1 MMKQDDDIKLRT
13 VCEFL
18 FFDHLKNEATFPRFE
33 QCFQPLFPEHEF
45 SMLSLFTEI
54 AGEKRKYITFPRFVK
69 AYQNRNKSQNLQ
81 FFFDTLFNSI
91 LKKETD
97 FVGKEREK
105 CYNYSTSITCGKR
118 QCITLLEVL
127 SDKEGGIHGFN
138 IQYDGVFK
146 CKMYPTKLEEQ
157 LKITLE
163 MNLGLLDESVI
174 TNKKVGKFLGLKEK
188 NYRDA
193 ITHVFGTLDPQSGVI
208 TFLGFKCI
216 SGKMSFV
223 GQPKGKGFLFGKFGS
238 KLHDIKLQMTLD
250 GITKFEVAYE
260 ANVRKNFFLGTFGS
274 LLNLKDDDEPIK
286 EEKVL
291 LTINDSIKLNQLLT
305 TPVIDD
311 GHFFNN
317 KLKDKISG
325 NDYKEIINQKG
336 RDWIVKGVIPMN
348 KGPSQ
353 GRLTTIDDC
362 LKTFNLEYNTHSSI
376 NLFKQGFLKKTS
388 KAIEDM
394 GKGRGYKKLLHN
406 TKDLVKN
413 KNKVKAKK
421 GKNGKPS
428 VGFYLFNKNNYLK
441 LKEGL
446 GKKIYD
452 ECLKDSGVEDHE
464 MKKTLLAQLVSAP
477 GESKRFNNNL
487 NIGNPLQRAIK
498 NKLKGS
504 ILKTTINEIT
514 IGEYTIR
521 RTKI

>member
-45 SMLSLFTEI
+45 SILSLFTEI

-208 TFLGFKCI
+208 TF
-216 SGKMSFV
+216 
-223 GQPKGKGFLFGKFGS
+223 FG
-238 KLHDIKLQMTLD
+238 I
-250 GITKFEVAYE
+250 
-260 ANVRKNFFLGTFGS
+260 
-274 LLNLKDDDEPIK
+274 
-286 EEKVL
+286 
-291 LTINDSIKLNQLLT
+291 
-305 TPVIDD
+305 
-311 GHFFNN
+311 
-317 KLKDKISG
+317 
-325 NDYKEIINQKG
+325 
-336 RDWIVKGVIPMN
+336 
-348 KGPSQ
+348 
-353 GRLTTIDDC
+353 
-362 LKTFNLEYNTHSSI
+362 
-376 NLFKQGFLKKTS
+376 
-388 KAIEDM
+388 
-394 GKGRGYKKLLHN
+394 
-406 TKDLVKN
+406 
-413 KNKVKAKK
+413 
-421 GKNGKPS
+421 
-428 VGFYLFNKNNYLK
+428 
-441 LKEGL
+441 
-446 GKKIYD
+446 
-452 ECLKDSGVEDHE
+452 
-464 MKKTLLAQLVSAP
+464 
-477 GESKRFNNNL
+477 
-487 NIGNPLQRAIK
+487 
-498 NKLKGS
+498 
-504 ILKTTINEIT
+504 
-514 IGEYTIR
+514 
-521 RTKI
+521 